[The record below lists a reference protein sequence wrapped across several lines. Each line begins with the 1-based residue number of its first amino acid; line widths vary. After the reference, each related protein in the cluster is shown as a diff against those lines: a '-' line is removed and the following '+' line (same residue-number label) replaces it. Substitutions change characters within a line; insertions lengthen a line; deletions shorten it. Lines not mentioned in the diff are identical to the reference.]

1 LDALFLFPKKLMDGL
16 IRAVKSDSGEW
27 VIEILGVPFGSPAER
42 DSDGEF
48 FTASTKFHLDKY
60 PTPPLLYYHS
70 YKKED
75 GKLYMQEDPIFVGKT
90 TSYEVRSDGIWWRG
104 VLDKAVAEAKK
115 VWDAISE
122 KAVAASSG
130 SIAHVARKIK
140 GGLLVDGAE
149 TPIRR
154 MSGAIDGQIMV
165 WPVAELSVFDTS
177 GGKNPANKKAVV
189 LQAVKAVYDQAG
201 LTLPDDIEN
210 PGEEPEA
217 ADREAGDG
225 SPSSDAVDSQQRE
238 VTVLKMEN
246 TMDPEEIQKMV
257 ADSLAAA
264 LKAEQDRKATEEA
277 QQKAVQVQI
286 ATALK
291 AEQDKHAAELAA
303 AKAEAAAANRLP
315 GGYEAPYVTKF
326 DNLYRFDDLSI
337 ADLAVTIG
345 ILDAAKMVGRSRGG
359 ASEDARRAL
368 AVKLVEDK
376 NQNGQFNAA
385 KAQMRQ
391 DIKGLALKANELNQS
406 TLSSYGDEWIGVT
419 YSTELWRQVA
429 VDAPIMGRIPTVVVP
444 QGSESIVIP
453 LESTA
458 PVFYKVA
465 QASAQSANPGQIT
478 ETVTTSRVGTSNTTL
493 TVAKL
498 GAADQYTGELEEDSL
513 IQWAPEVRRRLNEK
527 AVRVLEHIGIDGD
540 TDTSATTNINSIGGT
555 PSGNE
560 AYLLFNGFRK
570 LALVTNT
577 ANSRSAGTLAVDD
590 YLETVKLMG
599 LAGTNAIDRNAV
611 LFVTD
616 LHTHW
621 LTQTLTEVK
630 TQDVFSQP
638 TMENGILKR
647 LWGYEIVASPYMHW
661 ANQNTTYGLK
671 ANTSGKVDLTTV
683 ANNTTGSI
691 LAVRPDQWRLGYKR
705 RMTFEIERS
714 PRADATSIVCMMRVG
729 MINRD
734 TEASAISYNVTL
746 S

>member
-1 LDALFLFPKKLMDGL
+1 MDGL
-16 IRAVKSDSGEW
+16 IRAIKSEGGEW
-27 VIEILGVPFGSPAER
+27 EIEILGIPFGSPMER
-42 DSDGEF
+42 DSDGEY
-48 FTASTKFHLDKY
+48 FTAQTKLHLDKF
-60 PTPPLLYYHS
+60 PTPPLVFFHGYNDQKQPDEKPVY
-70 YKKED
+70 
-75 GKLYMQEDPIFVGKT
+75 VGKST
-90 TSYEVRSDGIWWRG
+90 GYEVRPDGVWFRG
-104 VLDKAVAEAKK
+104 VLDKAIAQAKA
-115 VWDAISE
+115 VWDAAQ
-122 KAVAASSG
+122 KGMARASSG
-130 SIAHVARKIK
+130 SIAHLVRKTK
-140 GGLLVDGAE
+140 DGLLLE
-149 TPIRR
+149 
-154 MSGAIDGQIMV
+154 
-165 WPVAELSVFDTS
+165 WPVAELSVFDTYN
-177 GGKNPANKKAVV
+177 GKNPANRRAVV
-189 LQAVKAVYDQAG
+189 MPVMKMVYEQAG
-201 LTLPDDIEN
+201 LTLPESIETGENSEADDKEVN
-210 PGEEPEA
+210 
-217 ADREAGDG
+217 DG
-225 SPSSDAVDSQQRE
+225 SLSSDAVATSQQRSDDS
-238 VTVLKMEN
+238 LKTEKN
-246 TMDPEEIQKMV
+246 TMNPEEIQKLV
-257 ADSLAAA
+257 AESLAAA
-264 LKAEQDRKATEEA
+264 LKADQDKRAADEAQKQAMKSQIDAALKSEQDRHAT
-277 QQKAVQVQI
+277 
-286 ATALK
+286 
-291 AEQDKHAAELAA
+291 ELAA
-303 AKAEAAAANRLP
+303 AKAETAAAQRLQS
-315 GGYEAPYVTKF
+315 GGYEMPYVAKF
-326 DNLYRFDDLSI
+326 ENLYRFDDLTV

-368 AVKLVEDK
+368 AIKLVEDK
-376 NQNGQFNAA
+376 NQNGQLNAA
-385 KAQMRQ
+385 KMQMRQ
-391 DIKGLALKANELNQS
+391 DIKGVALKANELNQS

-444 QGSESIVIP
+444 QGSESITIP

-465 QASAQSANPGQIT
+465 QSSAQAANPGAIT
-478 ETVTTSRVGTSNTTL
+478 ETVTTSRLGTSNTTL

-513 IQWAPEVRRRLNEK
+513 IMWAPEVRRRLNEQ

-540 TDTSATTNINSIGGT
+540 TATGATTNINSIGGT
-555 PSGNE
+555 PAGNE

-577 ANSRSAGTLAVDD
+577 ANSRSAGGLTIED

-638 TMENGILKR
+638 TIENGILKR
-647 LWGYEIVASPYMHW
+647 LWGYEIVASPYLHW
-661 ANQNTTYGLK
+661 ANQDTTYHLK
-671 ANTSGKVDLTTV
+671 ANTSGKVDLTTA

-729 MINRD
+729 MVNRD
-734 TEASAISYNVTL
+734 TEASAISYGVTL
-746 S
+746 V